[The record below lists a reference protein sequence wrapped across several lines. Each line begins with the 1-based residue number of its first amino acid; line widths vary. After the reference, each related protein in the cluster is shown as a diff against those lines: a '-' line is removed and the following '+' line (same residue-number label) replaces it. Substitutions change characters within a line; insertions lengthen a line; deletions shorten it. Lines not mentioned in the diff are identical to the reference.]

1 METVLRPTVDEL
13 ERERQGILEGLPMDE
28 ADLRLRAESF
38 LLTREEARA
47 LRRLDQISYLLGED

>member
-1 METVLRPTVDEL
+1 MDTVLRPTVDEL
-13 ERERQGILEGLPMDE
+13 ERERKVILDGLPMDE